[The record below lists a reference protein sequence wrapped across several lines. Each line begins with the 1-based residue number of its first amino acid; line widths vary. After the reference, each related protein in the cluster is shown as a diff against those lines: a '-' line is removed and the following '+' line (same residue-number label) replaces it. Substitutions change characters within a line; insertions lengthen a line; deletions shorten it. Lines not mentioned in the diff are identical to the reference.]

1 MLTLYR
7 FRTNV
12 NSLGV
17 TGLRLFS
24 DEKKNNKKQDEQK
37 VDMQKPKVAIDR
49 LNTLLSGM
57 SSDSS
62 STQVNMSK
70 IGIAGRKKQSKK
82 HQKQDS
88 DSDSDDEK
96 PAKDIVQAAKNVA
109 QKLGGNPEKTEAEL
123 LSKLISHSDQGHE
136 ISKDQKS
143 TMNLK

>member
-1 MLTLYR
+1 MLTFYH

-12 NSLGV
+12 NLLGV

-24 DEKKNNKKQDEQK
+24 DEKKNNEKNKKQDEQK
-37 VDMQKPKVAIDR
+37 PKVTIDR

-70 IGIAGRKKQSKK
+70 IGIAGRKKQTKK

-96 PAKDIVQAAKNVA
+96 PAKDIVQAAKKVA

-143 TMNLK
+143 SMNLK